1 MAANQPRPSRAR
13 ASASQAK
20 PAPPPRKSAVK
31 TPSASSRCSSHS
43 STEDFDLV
51 LAGWLGDFKDPV
63 TYLDLFVT
71 DGGNNYGSYSNP
83 KYDELLRK
91 IKSTSDQSV
100 RVPAMIELEGII
112 AEETP
117 VLVLRN
123 RVQNYLINPKVKG
136 LDITAIGGQYILRNI
151 DVEK

>member
-1 MAANQPRPSRAR
+1 MKQ
-13 ASASQAK
+13 K
-20 PAPPPRKSAVK
+20 
-31 TPSASSRCSSHS
+31 
-43 STEDFDLV
+43 DFDLV

-100 RVPAMIELEGII
+100 RVPAMIELEKII
-112 AEETP
+112 TEDTP
-117 VLVLRN
+117 VGVLFHRERPYLV
-123 RVQNYLINPKVKG
+123 NPKVKG
-136 LDITAIGGQYILRNI
+136 LQFTPIGGEFFFGNFFMQGRCKNQC
-151 DVEK
+151 